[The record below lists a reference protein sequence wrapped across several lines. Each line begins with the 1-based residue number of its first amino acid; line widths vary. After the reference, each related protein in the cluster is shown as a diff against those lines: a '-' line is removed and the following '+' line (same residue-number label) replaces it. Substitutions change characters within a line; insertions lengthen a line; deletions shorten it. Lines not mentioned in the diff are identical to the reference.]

1 MNVTEMLQI
10 IEYRNG
16 GYWIAN
22 TRISLDSI
30 VYAFR
35 QGHSPESILQSF
47 PLLTLEQIYGAI
59 AFYLANRPEI
69 DAYLAAEEAAFDA
82 MPQPLQ
88 TKAPSLYNKL
98 LSAKAGKQRS
108 AT

>member
-22 TRISLDSI
+22 TRISLNSI

-35 QGHSPESILQSF
+35 QGHSPKSILQSF

-59 AFYLANRPEI
+59 A
-69 DAYLAAEEAAFDA
+69 
-82 MPQPLQ
+82 
-88 TKAPSLYNKL
+88 SLIL
-98 LSAKAGKQRS
+98 RS
-108 AT
+108 KY

>member
-35 QGHSPESILQSF
+35 QGHSPKSILQSF

-59 AFYLANRPEI
+59 A
-69 DAYLAAEEAAFDA
+69 
-82 MPQPLQ
+82 
-88 TKAPSLYNKL
+88 SLIL
-98 LSAKAGKQRS
+98 RS
-108 AT
+108 KY